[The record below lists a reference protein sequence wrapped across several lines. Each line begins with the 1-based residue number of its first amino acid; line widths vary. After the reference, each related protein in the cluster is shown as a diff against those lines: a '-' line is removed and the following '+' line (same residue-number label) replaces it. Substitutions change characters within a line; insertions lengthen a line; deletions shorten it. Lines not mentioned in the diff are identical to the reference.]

1 MDLVTAIG
9 LMALTIVAFWRT
21 THLYFLSDDFVLLKY
36 ARSLHG
42 AFWPLFTAGG
52 GDGFFRPIGYI
63 SLVFTSAWAGANP
76 VLWHSAALALH
87 ITNTVLVY
95 MLAAMLGRSRLAA
108 IFAAV
113 LFAIHGTR
121 PEAAVWIAGRF
132 DLLSTFFVL
141 CGLLLFIRSQN
152 ELASVGY
159 VYGFASLAC
168 MILAILTKESAYVF
182 PFLLV
187 LLLVSDGHWSWR
199 RLTGLISFHLV
210 AAALFAYRWILF
222 GGIGGYRDVQTGE
235 PQALTLGVVHTIKAL
250 VLRTWA
256 VLLFPINWSRE
267 PNKVLAVLV
276 VAYVISVVCLAVVRM
291 DRAELLFA
299 LGFVLVSIL
308 PPLHLLLIGSDLG
321 KSRLL
326 YLPSVGFCLML
337 SLAIDG
343 LRGRVRYVIP
353 ALILA
358 FHFAA
363 LQHNLNSW
371 EYASEKAKAVSAAAG
386 KCAGPGTQRIVVSG
400 LPGVLQGV
408 PFFVNGFREALE
420 LQRGSA
426 RITVVEAIS
435 GGPPDGRAGS
445 CVLVWDEA
453 KDKLSSDKAGVYMG
467 LRPAEIDGRQTLRA
481 KTRK

>member
-1 MDLVTAIG
+1 MV
-9 LMALTIVAFWRT
+9 LTITAFWRT
-21 THLYFLSDDFVLLKY
+21 THLYFLSDDFVLLKH
-36 ARSLHG
+36 ASLLHG
-42 AFWPLFTAGG
+42 AFWPLFTSGG

-63 SLVFTSAWAGANP
+63 SLAFTSAWAGASP
-76 VLWHSAALALH
+76 VLWHATALALH

-95 MLAAMLGRSRLAA
+95 IFAAMLGRSRLAA
-108 IFAAV
+108 IFAAA

-141 CGLLLFIRSQN
+141 CGLQFFMRSQN
-152 ELASVGY
+152 ELASIGH
-159 VYGFASLAC
+159 VYAFASLAC

-182 PFLLV
+182 PFLLA
-187 LLLVSDGHWSWR
+187 LLLVSDGHWSWQ
-199 RLTGLISFHLV
+199 RLAGLISFYFV
-210 AAALFAYRWILF
+210 AVALFAYRWILF
-222 GGIGGYRDVQTGE
+222 GGVGGYRDVQTGE
-235 PQALTLGVVHTIKAL
+235 PQALTLGVVHTVKAL

-256 VLLFPINWSRE
+256 VLWFPINWSRE

-276 VAYVISVVCLAVVRM
+276 VAYILSVVCLAVVRM

-299 LGFVLVSIL
+299 LGFVMVSIV

-337 SLAIDG
+337 SLAVDG

-353 ALILA
+353 GLILA

-371 EYASEKAKAVSAAAG
+371 EYASEKAEAVSKAAG
-386 KCAGPGTQRIVVSG
+386 KCAGPGTRRIVVSG
-400 LPGVLQGV
+400 LPGVLRGV
-408 PFFVNGFREALE
+408 PFFVNGFREAVE
-420 LQRGSA
+420 LQRPGA
-426 RITVVEAIS
+426 GILVVEAIS
-435 GGPPDGRAGS
+435 GSPSDGPAGS

-453 KDKLSSDKAGVYMG
+453 KDELRSVY
-467 LRPAEIDGRQTLRA
+467 
-481 KTRK
+481 